1 MKVHISETAVLI
13 VFAVTLIGSIMAGI
27 PILAALAIGYLIF
40 FAYSLNCGYSAKD
53 IFAMSWKGIKTAK
66 NILLTFLFIGMLTAL
81 WRAAGTIP
89 AIVSYCAGLMNPAVM
104 ILMAFLLNCLVSVL
118 TGTAFG
124 TAATMGVICMTMAKA
139 VGCNEILAGGAIL
152 SGVFFGDRCSPVST
166 SALLVAELTHTNI
179 FDNIRLMVKTAI
191 LPLILTCVFYGVC
204 GIVFPAAGSGNLS
217 LAESFSS
224 VFRLGLIPIL
234 PAVVIMVLSLFRV
247 QVRKAMLASIV
258 TALGVCLF
266 WQHTDPS
273 LIVGILVGGYKSPA
287 PAISSM
293 IDGGGIMSMVRVAL
307 IITISSSYSGIF
319 EETGLLNGLKSKM
332 GTVSRKITPFGTIL
346 MTSVAAGMVA
356 CNQTLAT
363 MLVDQICKE
372 LEPDAQKFAI
382 DMENSVIVVAPLVPW
397 SIAGAVPLASVSA
410 PLTSIVAAVFL
421 YLLPLWY
428 FGVRLRKK

>member
-40 FAYSLNCGYSAKD
+40 FAYSLNCGYSVKE

-179 FDNIRLMVKTAI
+179 FDNIRLMVKTTI

-273 LIVGILVGGYKSPA
+273 LIVGILVGGYKSPD

-319 EETGLLNGLKSKM
+319 EKTGLLNGLKSKM

-372 LEPDAQKFAI
+372 LEPDPQKFAI

-421 YLLPLWY
+421 YLLPLWH

>member
-179 FDNIRLMVKTAI
+179 FDNIRLMVKTTI

-204 GIVFPAAGSGNLS
+204 GIVFPTAGSGNLS

-273 LIVGILVGGYKSPA
+273 LIVGILVGGYKSPD

-372 LEPDAQKFAI
+372 LEPDSQKFAI

-421 YLLPLWY
+421 YLLPLWH

>member
-179 FDNIRLMVKTAI
+179 FDNIRLMVKTTI

-273 LIVGILVGGYKSPA
+273 LIVGILVGGYKSPD

-372 LEPDAQKFAI
+372 LEPDPQKFAI

-421 YLLPLWY
+421 YLLPLWH
-428 FGVRLRKK
+428 FGVRLRKR

>member
-179 FDNIRLMVKTAI
+179 FDNIRLMVKTTI

-273 LIVGILVGGYKSPA
+273 LIVGILVGGYKSPD

-332 GTVSRKITPFGTIL
+332 GTVSRKITPFGTII

-372 LEPDAQKFAI
+372 LEPDPQKFAI

-421 YLLPLWY
+421 YLLPLWH

>member
-1 MKVHISETAVLI
+1 MKVHISETAVII

>member
-139 VGCNEILAGGAIL
+139 VGCSEILAGGAIL

-179 FDNIRLMVKTAI
+179 FDNIRLMVKTTI

-266 WQHTDPS
+266 WQHTDPF
-273 LIVGILVGGYKSPA
+273 LIVGILVGGYKSPD

-421 YLLPLWY
+421 YLLPLWH

>member
-179 FDNIRLMVKTAI
+179 FDNIRLMVKTTI

-273 LIVGILVGGYKSPA
+273 LIVGILVGGYKSPD

-346 MTSVAAGMVA
+346 MTSVAAGLVA
-356 CNQTLAT
+356 CNQPLAT

-372 LEPDAQKFAI
+372 LEPDPQKFAI

-410 PLTSIVAAVFL
+410 PLTSIAAAVFL
-421 YLLPLWY
+421 YLLPLWH

>member
-27 PILAALAIGYLIF
+27 PILAALAIGYLLF

-179 FDNIRLMVKTAI
+179 FDNIRLMVKTTI

-273 LIVGILVGGYKSPA
+273 LIVGILVGGYKSPD

-372 LEPDAQKFAI
+372 LEPDPQKFAI

>member
-179 FDNIRLMVKTAI
+179 FDNIRLMVKTTI

-273 LIVGILVGGYKSPA
+273 LIVGILVGGYKSPD

-332 GTVSRKITPFGTIL
+332 GTVSRKLTPFGTIL

-372 LEPDAQKFAI
+372 LEPDPQKFAI

-421 YLLPLWY
+421 YLLPLWH

>member
-1 MKVHISETAVLI
+1 MKVHTSETAVLV
-13 VFAVTLIGSIMAGI
+13 VFAVTLIGCILAGI
-27 PILAALAIGYLIF
+27 PILAALALGYLIF
-40 FAYSLNCGYSAKD
+40 FAYTLNRGYTVRD
-53 IFAMSWKGIKTAK
+53 IFGMSWKGIKTAK
-66 NILLTFLFIGMLTAL
+66 NILITFLLIGMLTAL

-89 AIVSYCAGLMNPAVM
+89 AIVSYCAGLMNPSVM
-104 ILMAFLLNCLVSVL
+104 ILMAFLLNALVSVL

-139 VGCNEILAGGAIL
+139 MGCNEILAGGAIL

-166 SALLVAELTHTNI
+166 SALLVSELTHTNI
-179 FDNIRLMVKTAI
+179 FDNIRLMVKTAFI
-191 LPLILTCVFYGVC
+191 PTLLTCGFYGIC
-204 GIVFPAAGSGNLS
+204 GILFPAVGSGS
-217 LAESFSS
+217 MALADSFAG
-224 VFRLGLIPIL
+224 VFRLGLVPIL
-234 PAVVIMVLSLFRV
+234 PAIVIMVLSLFRV
-247 QVRKAMLASIV
+247 QVRKAMFASIV
-258 TALGVCLF
+258 TAIGVCLF

-273 LIVGILVGGYKSPA
+273 GLFALLINGYHA
-287 PAISSM
+287 PDPSLSSM

-332 GTVSRKITPFGTIL
+332 GTLSRRFSVFGTIL
-346 MTSVAAGMVA
+346 GTAAAAGMVA